1 MRVSPQVDVLTLRI
15 EQQRSLHWMLAQEA
29 DDAPPFMEVEVAEGV
44 LPALR
49 WRLEGRAIVPRA
61 VKGGV
66 RPTRPETAPPGW
78 ADLVELCWDDD
89 PARRPEIARVHDIL
103 HAIPVDRLPSD
114 DT

>member
-1 MRVSPQVDVLTLRI
+1 MPPPPHPPARF
-15 EQQRSLHWMLAQEA
+15 
-29 DDAPPFMEVEVAEGV
+29 APPPGSAEYTLSADVYSTG
-44 LPALR
+44 LLL
-49 WRLEGRAIVPRA
+49 WAIARRSYPFPDLHSTAELMRA

-66 RPTRPETAPPGW
+66 RPARPETAPPGW

-89 PARRPEIARVHDIL
+89 PARRPEVARVHDIL